1 MPEEHMNKVRFLE
14 ATPKI
19 IDYTAFVQWIGY
31 DATNVG
37 MVVRFHHAV
46 PSFRL
51 HTAKQFSADN
61 GEVTGSNPVLR
72 LLRE

>member
-1 MPEEHMNKVRFLE
+1 
-14 ATPKI
+14 
-19 IDYTAFVQWIGY
+19 
-31 DATNVG
+31 
-37 MVVRFHHAV
+37 V